1 MPTIG
6 ILFYYFSNA
15 TNVPLNR
22 ALLFLFFTFYD
33 FISFFLSPLSRDDK
47 QIIDIQC
54 MGSGSFWNILIVDL
68 SK

>member
-33 FISFFLSPLSRDDK
+33 FISFFLHCQEMINKS
-47 QIIDIQC
+47 
-54 MGSGSFWNILIVDL
+54 LIYNVWVAEVFEIYL
-68 SK
+68 LLI

>member
-22 ALLFLFFTFYD
+22 ALLFLFFTFDD
-33 FISFFLSPLSRDDK
+33 FVSFFLHCQEMINKS
-47 QIIDIQC
+47 
-54 MGSGSFWNILIVDL
+54 LIYNVWVAEVFEIYL
-68 SK
+68 LLI